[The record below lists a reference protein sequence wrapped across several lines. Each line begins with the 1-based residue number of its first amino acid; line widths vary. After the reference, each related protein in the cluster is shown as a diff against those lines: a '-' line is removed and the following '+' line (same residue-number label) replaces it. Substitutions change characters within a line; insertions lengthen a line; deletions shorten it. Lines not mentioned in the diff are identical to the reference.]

1 MKWTPALDAALDVW
15 DQNNFISVSDIEQS
29 VPSHFMNPEELIIR
43 AEEDLGRQIIRWR
56 LSEEAKQ
63 VLDLILDC
71 PKEMFEII
79 GSPRR
84 KMISLSRLR
93 AYLARHFEGRDE
105 AEKILNEIRGYVR
118 VL

>member
-1 MKWTPALDAALDVW
+1 MKWTPALEAALDVW
-15 DQNNFISVSDIEQS
+15 DQNNFISISDIEE
-29 VPSHFMNPEELIIR
+29 VMPSHFMSPEELIIR

-63 VLDLILDC
+63 VIDLIIDC

-84 KMISLSRLR
+84 KMVSLSRLR
-93 AYLARHFEGRDE
+93 IYLTKHFEGKDE
-105 AEKILNEIRGYVR
+105 ADRILNEIRGYVR